1 MQQPQPN
8 DVKREN
14 HTFVAFFLLGLI
26 GIALRVTE
34 LAGLWSDL

>member
-1 MQQPQPN
+1 MQQPSKQEL
-8 DVKREN
+8 KREN
-14 HTFVAFFLLGLI
+14 RVFVAFFLLGLI